1 MNYKIKIFAWCFYL
15 FAIAGAAPTELHIW
29 KSTAGTS
36 LEARATSVE
45 GGVVTL
51 ETTAGKVIKLKAEM
65 LVEAD
70 RALLNTHFSD
80 KAAVVVPAAA
90 VAPGQ
95 VLGPVAAGESHYYYY
110 VPKSLRPGRKAPLL
124 FFTGAGNGDAGRLT
138 KFQEGA
144 EICSWIL
151 AISVECKNGL
161 PDADY
166 ITHTQRCLDH
176 LLATQPVDKSRLY
189 FSGNSGGARVAFTN
203 SVKFKGAG
211 VLAIIAGAAP
221 GEIQRK
227 MDYYFISGSTDF
239 NRSGMALSFKEAKSS
254 GAFRFHPGGHDD
266 GPQWLQTEGII
277 WLQTKSA
284 MRAKSSGPER
294 EEFDNAAMTWAESL
308 KQDQDYRAGWWAH
321 YLTTTGLTPAAK
333 SRADKLTQELA
344 AKPTTSGYIDGIS
357 SLEKFAMDVI
367 SEGPQFSPDCF
378 EHTSPAIQKAV
389 DKLLEHHATTPW
401 VNEILAALKN
411 KTGKG

>member
-1 MNYKIKIFAWCFYL
+1 MSYKGQRSMNYKIRIFAWCFYL
-15 FAIAGAAPTELHIW
+15 VAIAGAAPTELHIW

-51 ETTAGKVIKLKAEM
+51 ETAAGKIVKLKAEM

-70 RALLNTHFSD
+70 RALLNAHFSD

-90 VAPGQ
+90 VSPGQ

-110 VPKSLRPGRKAPLL
+110 VPKSLKPGKKAPLL

-239 NRSGMALSFKEAKSS
+239 NRSGMALSF
-254 GAFRFHPGGHDD
+254 
-266 GPQWLQTEGII
+266 
-277 WLQTKSA
+277 
-284 MRAKSSGPER
+284 
-294 EEFDNAAMTWAESL
+294 
-308 KQDQDYRAGWWAH
+308 
-321 YLTTTGLTPAAK
+321 
-333 SRADKLTQELA
+333 
-344 AKPTTSGYIDGIS
+344 
-357 SLEKFAMDVI
+357 
-367 SEGPQFSPDCF
+367 
-378 EHTSPAIQKAV
+378 
-389 DKLLEHHATTPW
+389 
-401 VNEILAALKN
+401 
-411 KTGKG
+411 